1 MKIINRET
9 YDKNDPWSRI
19 FSRKQTNILASLIFI
34 LFNSISENKTFI
46 VLDFGIQ
53 IRYVVNP
60 ASRY

>member
-1 MKIINRET
+1 MTRT
-9 YDKNDPWSRI
+9 TLGRV
-19 FSRKQTNILASLIFI
+19 FFRVIFI
-34 LFNSISENKTFI
+34 LVNSISENKTFI

>member
-1 MKIINRET
+1 MKIINREA
-9 YDKNDPWSRI
+9 YDENDSWSRI
-19 FSRKQTNILASLIFI
+19 LSRKQTNILTSLIFI
-34 LFNSISENKTFI
+34 LCNSISENKTFI

>member
-1 MKIINRET
+1 MKIINREA
-9 YDKNDPWSRI
+9 YDENDSWSRI
-19 FSRKQTNILASLIFI
+19 FSRKQTNILTSLIFI
-34 LFNSISENKTFI
+34 LCNSISENKTFI